1 MLRNIEWNVS
11 LVSKEEIAS
20 INGAYNEYNNLW
32 NKTKLLNNDIIN
44 KYSLILDYAIE
55 KWDMDYFNPET
66 EAIKPNSMQRR
77 ALKKLRRNRDLGV
90 KKALLISATGSGEPT
105 THCYY

>member
-1 MLRNIEWNVS
+1 MLNNFEWNVS

-20 INGAYNEYNNLW
+20 INAAYNEFKNLW
-32 NKTKLLNNDIIN
+32 NKTKLLNKDIIK

-66 EAIKPNSMQRR
+66 EAIKPNSMQKR
-77 ALKKLRRNRDLGV
+77 ALKELIRNRDLGV
-90 KKALLISATGSGEPT
+90 KKALLISATGSWEPT
-105 THCYY
+105 PHCYH